1 MGTTTI
7 PKNLFVPLF
16 KKFIADCKSGRR
28 PTSSGKKMSKGAIA
42 QYEIVY
48 TLLLEFE
55 SLQSNPFRI
64 TILNSKSNRLIQTEK
79 NYWKKFFKSF
89 TGWLYQ
95 KKYFDIYVSAIT
107 KTLRTFFNYLIKD
120 KCLNIGTFH
129 LQFHVPNHNIIPIV
143 LEPTQLKYLIT
154 NIEFHNSLS
163 NKLRRTKDI
172 FVFGCT
178 VGLRYSDLMSL
189 RITHIQETDEIVYI
203 ILNTSKTGSIV
214 KIPLP
219 QYAIEIIKK
228 YRHKSGKFVLPR
240 LSNTNINLN
249 IKELIEKAGW
259 TYSLPKI
266 RFRQGK
272 AVTIKTKEG
281 KDFRFCDHITA
292 HTMRRTAIT
301 TLLLLGVDENI
312 VRTISGHAP
321 GSIEFYKYVALVQ
334 NHLNRQ
340 VINAYEKMIL

>member
-1 MGTTTI
+1 MTQETL

-16 KKFIADCKSGRR
+16 KKFIDDCKSGRR
-28 PTSSGKKMSKGAIA
+28 PTPAGKKISKGAIA

-48 TLLLEFE
+48 KLLLEFE

-64 TILNSKSNRLIQTEK
+64 TIINSKSTRLIQIEK

-95 KKYFDIYVSAIT
+95 KKYYDIYVSAII
-107 KTLRTFFNYLIKD
+107 KTIRTFFNYLIKD

-129 LQFHVPNHNIIPIV
+129 LQFHVPNHNLIPIV
-143 LEPTQLKYLIT
+143 LEPNQLKHLIT
-154 NIEFHNSLS
+154 NSEFQNSLS
-163 NKLRRTKDI
+163 SKLRRTNDI

-189 RITHIQETDEIVYI
+189 RKTHIQETGELVYL
-203 ILNTSKTGSIV
+203 ILNTAKTGSFV

-219 QYAIEIIKK
+219 KYAVEIIKK
-228 YRHKSGKFVLPR
+228 YKNKTGKYLLPR

-266 RFRQGK
+266 RYRQGK
-272 AVTIKTKEG
+272 SVTIKTNEG
-281 KDFRFCDHITA
+281 TDYRFCDHITA

-301 TLLLLGVDENI
+301 TLLMLGVDENI

-321 GSIEFYKYVALVQ
+321 GSKEFYKYVALVQ
-334 NHLNRQ
+334 NHLNKQ
-340 VINAYEKMIL
+340 VLNAYEKMIL